1 MIANVGH
8 SGKGKIMDTMKRSE
22 VSKGL
27 GSEVNI

>member
-1 MIANVGH
+1 MVPTIGH